1 MISRIA
7 VHIAGNITTHCA
19 PRRASSRTV
28 YQNTAST
35 GFFEG
40 HYNRNFYNLRRIL
53 VGATRASRSSERS
66 SFLLLVQKR
75 ASSISHL
82 PFSLHKRLNSLGW
95 PERQLTHAG
104 EESEREKCKD
114 GPLWSFLQGAR
125 HPPALP
131 KSPRPKGPG
140 THYAPRQHLP
150 HLLAG
155 RAGPARPGTY
165 FPNAV

>member
-1 MISRIA
+1 MPP
-7 VHIAGNITTHCA
+7 GLLA
-19 PRRASSRTV
+19 PQRDLP
-28 YQNTAST
+28 
-35 GFFEG
+35 FF
-40 HYNRNFYNLRRIL
+40 YWF
-53 VGATRASRSSERS
+53 
-66 SFLLLVQKR
+66 KR
-75 ASSISHL
+75 GVSSISHL

-125 HPPALP
+125 HPPTLS

-165 FPNAV
+165 FPNAVLAEVFVVAENDNFVGHGRTDAEPALNLKSS